1 MGSKKHKKESKKRKH
16 RSRSRSPVDGEER
29 ERKRHKKHK
38 DRKRDR
44 SPDVEEVPVD
54 SHLVADNGVRS
65 RSRSSSLSL
74 REPRESRPKDNGRD
88 NSQES
93 ERDASPVAA
102 TSSAQ
107 ESLSIEET
115 NKLRAKLGLK
125 PLEVAEKP
133 ADDGKIK
140 DDLGEFYHKP
150 AANLSQQ
157 RAADKLRE
165 RLELRRERRKL
176 ESRLAAAPLGADD
189 DDDDALGWVQRSRD
203 LERQK
208 QEAAKRAALL
218 DELDAEFGVG
228 ALLAD
233 EQRDS
238 RQRAY
243 AHAQL
248 RGLRVAHDLAA
259 LPEEHET
266 VLTLADKDVLAED
279 SEDVLVNVNIVDD
292 EKYKKNI
299 EERKKALAGYRAY
312 DEEQEV
318 AAALGLGR
326 SVLAKYDDEID
337 KDAAQRRRGFR
348 LGDDAALE
356 AERARQ
362 AMRAERLAGGPDKR
376 LESLQLPELRIASDY
391 LDEQEIQTKFKKTKR
406 KNPELLSS
414 KFNYA
419 LQVNPELDF
428 VFYVDRKDPNT
439 LTDIQGSVLETRR
452 YKKRVLAVNTQA
464 CVFARLH
471 WTRPRLPHSRLAPW
485 MSRFQT
491 EVETPLF
498 HIRLRDVGPTSI
510 KGITRTVIRIAKNIA
525 VLQRIVDI
533 EVKPEQLVAMED
545 EDEGEVDTELQ
556 AALARARR
564 LRLAERESNTPRV
577 PKVEEI
583 LQQAKEEPPEVESSD
598 PSTMVLDATAEFC
611 RTLGDIPTYGL
622 AGNRDHFAEI
632 MDFERDEVEAE
643 PEVDSAAGAW
653 SRVDVHSE
661 RPPDI
666 AAGACATGALPR
678 HSYCWGISS
687 RTPSF
692 SYGSATSLRAP
703 CRSAVLRVMLDVLA
717 TLCISFNIVCHN
729 YSNEANSNTCHND
742 GLMSLNMSEKV
753 DHLFSKV
760 RCAAVG
766 LEAEPALG
774 AGVAGALRLALSKGY
789 LERAGA
795 APAPRPRAAAAL
807 TAHHYSIEDKTYG
820 EDDKHGRRERGHAGP
835 LSEFREKTNFRPHI
849 KLEYVDDD
857 GRPLCPKE
865 AFRYLSHKFH
875 GKGPG
880 KNKQEKRIKKAV
892 QEGLMK
898 KMSSTDT
905 PLGTL
910 QMLQQKQRETQSPFV
925 VLSGAKRDANN

>member
-16 RSRSRSPVDGEER
+16 RSRSRSPLDGEER
-29 ERKRHKKHK
+29 EKKRHKKHR
-38 DRKRDR
+38 DRKKDR

-54 SHLVADNGVRS
+54 SHLPPDNGVS
-65 RSRSSSLSL
+65 SGSRSSSLSV
-74 REPRESRPKDNGRD
+74 RDPRDSKPREDAYRD

-93 ERDASPVAA
+93 ERAPSPAA
-102 TSSAQ
+102 AGSSAQ

-125 PLEVAEKP
+125 PLEVAEKQ
-133 ADDGKIK
+133 AEDGKIK

-165 RLELRRERRKL
+165 RLELRREKRQLENKL
-176 ESRLAAAPLGADD
+176 QTTLLADGSEDE
-189 DDDDALGWVQRSRD
+189 DASGWIKKSRD
-203 LERQK
+203 LEKQK
-208 QEAAKRAALL
+208 REAAKRAAML
-218 DELDAEFGVG
+218 DELDEEFGVG

-233 EQRDS
+233 DRRES
-238 RQRAY
+238 RERAY
-243 AHAQL
+243 APTQL
-248 RGLRVAHDLAA
+248 RGLRVAHDFAA
-259 LPEEHET
+259 LPDERET

-299 EERKKALAGYRAY
+299 EERKKARAGYRAY
-312 DEEQEV
+312 DEEAEL
-318 AAALGLGR
+318 ATALGLER
-326 SVLAKYDDEID
+326 SVLSKYDDEID
-337 KDAAQRRRGFR
+337 ADAKLRSRGFR
-348 LGDDAALE
+348 LGDQAALE
-356 AERARQ
+356 AERARE

-391 LDEQEIQTKFKKTKR
+391 LDEEEMQIKFKKVKR
-406 KNPELLSS
+406 KGKIRKKPKQE
-414 KFNYA
+414 
-419 LQVNPELDF
+419 PID
-428 VFYVDRKDPNT
+428 VDEHEAGTAP
-439 LTDIQGSVLETRR
+439 LETDD
-452 YKKRVLAVNTQA
+452 T
-464 CVFARLH
+464 
-471 WTRPRLPHSRLAPW
+471 
-485 MSRFQT
+485 
-491 EVETPLF
+491 
-498 HIRLRDVGPTSI
+498 
-510 KGITRTVIRIAKNIA
+510 
-525 VLQRIVDI
+525 
-533 EVKPEQLVAMED
+533 EVKPEQLWAAD
-545 EDEGEVDTELQ
+545 EDEVEVDTELQ

-564 LRLAERESNTPRV
+564 LRLAERAEHKAEV
-577 PKVEEI
+577 DEI
-583 LQQAKEEPPEVESSD
+583 LQQPKEEPPEVDASD
-598 PSTMVLDATAEFC
+598 ASAMVLDATAEFC

-622 AGNRDHFAEI
+622 AGNRDHLAEI

-643 PEVDSAAGAW
+643 PEVDTNSGAW
-653 SRVDVHSE
+653 SRVDVDSE
-661 RPPDI
+661 KPADI
-666 AAGACATGALPR
+666 AAGAAG
-678 HSYCWGISS
+678 
-687 RTPSF
+687 
-692 SYGSATSLRAP
+692 
-703 CRSAVLRVMLDVLA
+703 
-717 TLCISFNIVCHN
+717 
-729 YSNEANSNTCHND
+729 
-742 GLMSLNMSEKV
+742 
-753 DHLFSKV
+753 
-760 RCAAVG
+760 G

-795 APAPRPRAAAAL
+795 APAPRPRTAAAL

-820 EDDKHGRRERGHAGP
+820 EDDKHGRRERGGHSGP
-835 LSEFREKTNFRPHI
+835 LSEFREKNNFRPNI